1 MAKIS
6 DKELKNLY
14 KELDEAVSEKNI
26 DYLSKRVNEA
36 NNEDNKDKRFKK
48 AVYQYASLYRS
59 EIPDVRVLEMSLRS
73 QIEKDL
79 KDN

>member
-1 MAKIS
+1 MTKMS
-6 DKELKNLY
+6 DEELKNLY
-14 KELDEAVSEKNI
+14 KELDKAVSEKNI

-36 NNEDNKDKRFKK
+36 NNEGNKDKRFKR

-79 KDN
+79 KNN

>member
-1 MAKIS
+1 MAKMS
-6 DKELKNLY
+6 DEELKNLY
-14 KELDEAVSEKNI
+14 KELDKAVSEKNI
-26 DYLSKRVNEA
+26 DYLSKMVNEA
-36 NNEDNKDKRFKK
+36 NNEENKDKRFKR

-79 KDN
+79 KGN